1 MRSAAILAIATFLGG
16 CSEQPATTIDGSSPD
31 AFAQSI
37 DAARRDLPVADR
49 LQFDRAIATVPAR
62 RYGNRHPEA
71 AARSAF
77 DGMTA
82 ADVVAVERERTGG
95 RIE

>member
-1 MRSAAILAIATFLGG
+1 MALHLTLVS
-16 CSEQPATTIDGSSPD
+16 CSQPAPTVIDGSTAD
-31 AFAQSI
+31 AFARTTE
-37 DAARRDLPVADR
+37 AARRNLPVGDR

-62 RYGNRHPEA
+62 RYGNRDPAA

-82 ADVVAVERERTGG
+82 ADVVAIERERTGG
-95 RIE
+95 RTE